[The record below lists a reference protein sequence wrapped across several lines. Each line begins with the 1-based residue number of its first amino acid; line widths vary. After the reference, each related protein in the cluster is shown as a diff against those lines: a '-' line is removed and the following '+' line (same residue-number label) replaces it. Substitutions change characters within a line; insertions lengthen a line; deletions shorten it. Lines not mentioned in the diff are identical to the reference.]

1 MSRLWDTP
9 EFWARSEADEMLRDF
24 PATDVGALADIMEKS
39 PASYD
44 GDPIFVRNLLTEL
57 RHRAAAGVRFWPEH
71 RGLADIEREARA
83 VIAGG
88 ATAARGVDADIRDLE
103 EVEAPSQWWQRW

>member
-24 PATDVGALADIMEKS
+24 PATDVATLADTMEKS

-44 GDPIFVRNLLTEL
+44 GDPIFVRNLLIEL

-71 RGLADIEREARA
+71 RGLVDIEREARA
-83 VIAGG
+83 VM
-88 ATAARGVDADIRDLE
+88 TAARGVDADMRDLE
-103 EVEAPSQWWQRW
+103 EVELPSQWWQRW